1 MPSLEGN
8 TGDPGSLFPPLL
20 ANLCDRK
27 QDTLL
32 LTVPSAKSL
41 SPEVS
46 CPWAS
51 GVFFDKLGP
60 RVGGLG
66 LRDLRESGGESQRP
80 QNANKPL
87 INLKDASI
95 HRVRSFI

>member
-1 MPSLEGN
+1 MTPAACFLLSLQISAIRSG
-8 TGDPGSLFPPLL
+8 TRSCW
-20 ANLCDRK
+20 LCPV
-27 QDTLL
+27 L
-32 LTVPSAKSL
+32 SL

-51 GVFFDKLGP
+51 GVFFDKLG
-60 RVGGLG
+60 RSVGGLG

-80 QNANKPL
+80 QNAKKPR

-95 HRVRSFI
+95 H